1 MVNPVKSKKSRKET
15 REVELREKLVS
26 VGRVTKVVKGGRRFT
41 FSALVVVGDGKG
53 RVGIG
58 TGKAKEVPDAVKKA
72 VHIAKSKM
80 IYIPMKSGRTLHHD
94 VEGKFNRGKVILRT
108 TPPGTGV
115 IAGGAMRSVFEVMG
129 MQDVVAKSIG
139 STNPHNMVKATMDAL
154 LNSLSPK
161 IIANRR
167 SKKISDVS
175 VKLDYD
181 KKIDNDDSV
190 VISE

>member
-1 MVNPVKSKKSRKET
+1 
-15 REVELREKLVS
+15 
-26 VGRVTKVVKGGRRFT
+26 
-41 FSALVVVGDGKG
+41 
-53 RVGIG
+53 
-58 TGKAKEVPDAVKKA
+58 
-72 VHIAKSKM
+72 
-80 IYIPMKSGRTLHHD
+80 
-94 VEGKFNRGKVILRT
+94 
-108 TPPGTGV
+108 
-115 IAGGAMRSVFEVMG
+115 MRSVFEVMG